1 MGNAQVTEGC
11 TVHSSSLDQLF
22 VTYLIGF
29 KCMYWSGGVVTC
41 MLVGMCITEKMSS
54 HLHEKLLIW
63 FLGGGIGWIGKTVCD
78 SRKFL
83 AMFKKANQFFLI
95 WPLAILL

>member
-54 HLHEKLLIW
+54 HLHEKLLI
-63 FLGGGIGWIGKTVCD
+63 
-78 SRKFL
+78 
-83 AMFKKANQFFLI
+83 
-95 WPLAILL
+95 